1 MGNANDRLNRYIA
14 NTGAGVDA
22 AGRPSYS
29 GGGPA
34 GMYASPAEQNFMMA
48 EHGRLKAAAAAEDP
62 QGHLIRELLDQL
74 KMKNLPGNV
83 DIPVYPIAPA
93 GNFTYSHQE
102 GK

>member
-1 MGNANDRLNRYIA
+1 MDSPVDRLNRYIA
-14 NTGAGVDA
+14 STGAGVDA

-34 GMYASPAEQNFMMA
+34 GMYVSPAEQNFMMA
-48 EHGRLKAAAAAEDP
+48 EHARLKADAAAYDP
-62 QGHLIRELLDQL
+62 QGSLIRELLDQL

-102 GK
+102 GR

>member
-1 MGNANDRLNRYIA
+1 MDNPVDRLNRYIA

-22 AGRPSYS
+22 AGRPAYS

-93 GNFTYSHQE
+93 GDVSIDNR
-102 GK
+102 GN